1 MNSGREKNR
10 WGSMFHWLAMI
21 TMVVVAVVLLSQS
34 PLRAEEGASS
44 GEAAGSLGVMEYVY
58 WAIAFTGSLVA
69 LAFAWKF
76 LLPLSI
82 INLFATALEVFFLRS
97 DAGVLDTTDL
107 WIMAGINFGVAF
119 SCLLVFGT
127 LIKEKVRP
135 AGPITGATLSTGK
148 AD

>member
-44 GEAAGSLGVMEYVY
+44 AEAASSLGFMEFVY
-58 WAIAFTGSLVA
+58 WAVAFTGSLVA

-76 LLPLSI
+76 YKEMMEEDEGTPAMIEIAGHVRDGAKAYLTQQYKVVTLFFVVIFGLSI
-82 INLFATALEVFFLRS
+82 FTAM
-97 DAGVLDTTDL
+97 
-107 WIMAGINFGVAF
+107 W
-119 SCLLVFGT
+119 
-127 LIKEKVRP
+127 
-135 AGPITGATLSTGK
+135 
-148 AD
+148 